1 MFGLPARWTFFGGA
15 VMSDEMEIASNRAFK
30 EITAKMATDPQFAA
44 SMRWLGDFFRRW
56 FATAGYKHI
65 CRMIKAL

>member
-1 MFGLPARWTFFGGA
+1 
-15 VMSDEMEIASNRAFK
+15 MSDEMEIASNRAFK

-44 SMRWLGDFFRRW
+44 SMRWLGDSFRRW